1 MEASPREP
9 ETEVLPAIPAKRYFT
24 IGEVSEL
31 CGVKPHVLRYW
42 ESAVGVVRPARRGSG
57 HRRFS
62 RKDVQGLMQVQELVR
77 DRGLTLS
84 GAKKHLRAE
93 AKRGPTQIPMALNE
107 SSAAIEVL
115 KGLHLTWGWK
125 DFANRYANASLSL
138 T

>member
-1 MEASPREP
+1 MLL
-9 ETEVLPAIPAKRYFT
+9 TIPTDKEFFS
-24 IGEVSEL
+24 IGEVSRL
-31 CGVKPHVLRYW
+31 TGIKPHVLRYW

-115 KGLHLTWGWK
+115 KGVRSELAALVK
-125 DFANRYANASLSL
+125 DLKGHSSSVD
-138 T
+138 